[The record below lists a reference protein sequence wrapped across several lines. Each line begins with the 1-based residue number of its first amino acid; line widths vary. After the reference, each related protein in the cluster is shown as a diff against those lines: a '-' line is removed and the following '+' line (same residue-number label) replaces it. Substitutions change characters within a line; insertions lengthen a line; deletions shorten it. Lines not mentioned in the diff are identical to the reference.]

1 MSIKELER
9 ILASD
14 LNIGHYYL
22 LNVINFGGDI
32 DSKNTLING
41 WINALIKRNLILII
55 NDKYELTQK
64 GKEEFFS
71 IIENTS
77 DFVNIE
83 VLPVITKIVNNQ
95 TLEQFSKTL
104 HSKIID
110 KIKEL
115 TNGKANFRN
124 PSGKMLNSSE
134 IELHDRLTSFFKKY
148 KNVDAPYDKIEKVIL
163 KYTEEAITCTNRYA
177 VRILF
182 FIWNEKNGGKISEML
197 ERIENLADD
206 IEVKK
211 EIANTK
217 QLF

>member
-55 NDKYELTQK
+55 NDEYKLTQK
-64 GKEEFFS
+64 GKEEFFNIVETKNNFIDNTE
-71 IIENTS
+71 IISTKR
-77 DFVNIE
+77 
-83 VLPVITKIVNNQ
+83 ITGP
-95 TLEQFSKTL
+95 TLEQFCITL
-104 HSKIID
+104 HIKIVN

-115 TNGKANFRN
+115 TGKANFRN

-163 KYTEEAITCTNRYA
+163 KYTEEAITCTNRFA